1 MAEGSFATA
10 INCMDG
16 RTQRPVM
23 DWLTDRFKVDYV
35 DAITDPGV
43 DKILTAGTPEQIDS
57 IKNRVLISVKAHGSG
72 HIAIVG
78 HHDCA
83 GNPVSE
89 EEHHQ
94 MTREAVDVVAGW
106 DLPVKILGLWVG
118 PDWTVEVI
126 HER

>member
-23 DWLTDRFKVDYV
+23 DWLTEQFKVDHV

-43 DKILTAGTPEQIDS
+43 DKILTAGTPEQIES
-57 IKNRVLISVKAHGSG
+57 IKNRVLISVNAHGSG
-72 HIAIVG
+72 YIAIVG

-89 EEHHQ
+89 EEHRR
-94 MTREAVDVVAGW
+94 MTKEAVEVVAGW
-106 DLPVKILGLWVG
+106 DLPVRVFGLWIG
-118 PDWTVEVI
+118 EDWKVEVI

>member
-23 DWLTDRFKVDYV
+23 AWLTDQFKVDYV

-43 DKILTAGTPEQIDS
+43 DKILTAGTREQIES
-57 IKNRVLISVKAHGSG
+57 IKNRVLISVNAHGSR

-89 EEHHQ
+89 DEHRR
-94 MTREAVDVVAGW
+94 MTKEAVEVVAGW
-106 DLPVKILGLWVG
+106 DLPVKVFGLWIG
-118 PDWTVEVI
+118 SDWRVEVI
-126 HER
+126 HEK

>member
-1 MAEGSFATA
+1 MAEGLFATA

-23 DWLTDRFKVDYV
+23 DWLTDRFKVDHV

-43 DKILTAGTPEQIDS
+43 DKILTAGTPEQIES
-57 IKNRVLISVKAHGSG
+57 IKKRVLISVNGHGSG

-89 EEHHQ
+89 EEHRR
-94 MTREAVDVVAGW
+94 MTKEAVEVVAGW
-106 DLPVKILGLWVG
+106 DLPVRIFGLWIG
-118 PDWTVEVI
+118 EDWTIEVI